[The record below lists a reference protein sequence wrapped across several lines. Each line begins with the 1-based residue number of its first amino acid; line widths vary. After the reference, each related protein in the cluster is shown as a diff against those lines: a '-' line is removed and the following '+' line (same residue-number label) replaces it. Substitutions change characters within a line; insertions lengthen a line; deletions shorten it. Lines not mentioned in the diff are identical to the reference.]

1 MRKKLGGS
9 VLAVQ
14 MSFLLRSF
22 KVYISN
28 IPAND
33 MSYVTKMPYNFPKK
47 TILLE
52 ALEWKWNHLQM
63 DNISDKKIARISK
76 NW

>member
-33 MSYVTKMPYNFPKK
+33 MSYVTKMPYNFPPK

-52 ALEWKWNHLQM
+52 ALE
-63 DNISDKKIARISK
+63 
-76 NW
+76 